1 LHLKVF
7 LAADRRLLT
16 MKSVWKVGLR
26 LRRWHLDIVKTKLKR
41 VGRSRGAYDERVRI
55 QMIGGGQIGVAG
67 GIDLIRLAI
76 RMSLRLISAGM
87 KMILILV
94 R

>member
-1 LHLKVF
+1 
-7 LAADRRLLT
+7 
-16 MKSVWKVGLR
+16 
-26 LRRWHLDIVKTKLKR
+26 
-41 VGRSRGAYDERVRI
+41 
-55 QMIGGGQIGVAG
+55 MIGGGQIGVAG